1 MAVSSFIGFA
11 PAIFLFYVIL
21 RQYEGFFKEGK
32 VFLFF
37 LGGMMLG
44 LVIAV
49 FHMYGGET
57 LLVLVLFGVFE
68 ESVKLIILN
77 MPRFHLK
84 YYTVYYG
91 AGLGLGIGSMQIV
104 AISFKT
110 FMGDPSSFG
119 NALTLIGFIVLSF
132 NFCLLHSSTGVM
144 IGYGCAK
151 EKVLNYFFRAVIFH
165 GIYSV
170 VLFFFLWTS
179 GGLKYA
185 WLLVATVIAVGML
198 FYVMR
203 ELLPKAVP
211 QEMLQKKRR
220 EARRRAREGM
230 RKGK

>member
-1 MAVSSFIGFA
+1 
-11 PAIFLFYVIL
+11 VIL
-21 RQYEGFFKEGK
+21 RRYEGFFKEGK

-49 FHMYGGET
+49 IHMLGGQT
-57 LLVLVLFGVFE
+57 LLILVLFAVFE
-68 ESVKLIILN
+68 ESAKLIILN

-104 AISFKT
+104 AIAFNT
-110 FMGDPSSFG
+110 FMGDPSAFG
-119 NALTLIGFIVLSF
+119 NALTIFGFIVLSF
-132 NFCLLHSSTGVM
+132 NFCLLHSSTGIV

-151 EKVLNYFFRAVIFH
+151 GKVYNYFIRALVFH

-170 VLFFFLWTS
+170 VLFFFLWT
-179 GGLKYA
+179 GGGVKYA
-185 WLLVATVIAVGML
+185 WLFVATVIALGML